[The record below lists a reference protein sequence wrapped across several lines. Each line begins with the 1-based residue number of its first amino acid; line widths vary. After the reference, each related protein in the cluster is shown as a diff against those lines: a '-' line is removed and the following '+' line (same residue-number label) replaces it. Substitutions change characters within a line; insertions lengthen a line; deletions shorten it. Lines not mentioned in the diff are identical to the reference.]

1 MGFNINEIP
10 PEMKVIPNWVCW
22 RAVPD
27 PKSHS
32 GVSKRPVNP
41 RTGGNA
47 QSNNPE
53 TWADFDT
60 ACNAAQSRGLA
71 GIGFMFSNTPF
82 FGVDIDDRPLDAPEV
97 QEILTGIPSYAEL
110 SQSGHGIHILCKGTL
125 PGRGF
130 NNHDT
135 GVEMYENGRFF
146 VVTGN
151 RVSEERHIIDCTEQV
166 KPFYE
171 RHDTHKK
178 KAAATAPAA
187 VPTGSA
193 PAALPAFGELTAN
206 EVINKA
212 LNSRQG
218 QLFGKLLSG
227 DTTGYKSQSEA
238 DMAFCNMLAFW
249 TGRNPALMDEIYR
262 LSGLMR
268 EKWERHQ
275 NGSTYGAITIQKA
288 IDECKSAYGERRGI
302 LPADAFGGAALA
314 WNDTIGAGTQSGT
327 APTGTAPTGTA
338 PAGSAT
344 PSGDLTGAAP
354 ALIVPEGTTPSKE
367 KPLPGYFYYDTKN
380 QLRVNPAELWIYI
393 QKHECYFWAAND
405 AMDGVRRYFYN
416 EQRGVYE
423 LLTDDRIKG
432 RIKGYISREEQTAV
446 KVRDVN
452 EVYNLLITDECR
464 QPDSTLDS
472 TENLVNFQN
481 GFFDLFTWT
490 MYPHQR
496 GVISTVQIPLKFDAS
511 RMYTLDDA
519 PTFKRYLQDLTEG
532 DPQKQ
537 ALLLE
542 YMGAILSNIPGS
554 RFKQALFLVGAGDTG
569 KSKYIKLI
577 CDLLGEIN
585 AASVSFSDLGER
597 FQTGAI
603 YGKRLVCDADMK
615 VQRAKD
621 NGLFMKITGGDPI
634 QVEFKGM
641 NTFTTVHRGYL
652 LFASNALPKWGGNTT
667 DAAYNRMLILE
678 CNNVIPPEKRDPHLS
693 EKLFAER
700 QAIVSVA
707 FQALL
712 GAVQRGYR
720 FTQPET
726 LALTLKQ
733 LRRNNCPSI
742 DFYEACCIEYDDA
755 ATNIQHCMKKRDIHE
770 VFAKW
775 CKVNAP
781 SAYIPTAREFYRD
794 ILQYK
799 HLPDGALVKTLH
811 GYNYYLFTLT
821 QDAKA
826 EFYKFDTIE

>member
-10 PEMKVIPNWVCW
+10 PEMKAIPNWVCW

-32 GVSKRPVNP
+32 GVSKRPINP

-60 ACNAAQSRGLA
+60 ACNAAQSRGFA

-82 FGVDIDDRPLDAPEV
+82 FGVDIDDRPLDSPEV
-97 QEILTGIPSYAEL
+97 QEILNGIPSYAEL
-110 SQSGHGIHILCKGTL
+110 SQSGHGIHILCRGTL

-171 RHDTHKK
+171 QHDTHKK
-178 KAAATAPAA
+178 NAPKPAGA
-187 VPTGSA
+187 VRN
-193 PAALPAFGELTAN
+193 PAALPAFGHMTAN
-206 EVINKA
+206 EIINKA

-218 QLFGKLLSG
+218 QAFGKLLSG
-227 DTTGYKSQSEA
+227 DTSGYKSQSEA
-238 DMAFCNMLAFW
+238 EMAFCNMLAFW
-249 TGRNPALMDEIYR
+249 TGRSPELMDEIFR

-268 EKWERHQ
+268 EKWDRKQ
-275 NGSTYGAITIQKA
+275 TGSTYGAITIQKA
-288 IDECKSAYGERRGI
+288 IDELQSAYGERRGI
-302 LPADAFGGAALA
+302 LPADAFGNEPLD
-314 WNDTIGAGTQSGT
+314 WNATIGGE
-327 APTGTAPTGTA
+327 A
-338 PAGSAT
+338 PAGAAPPTPTGSAPATPADDQSRAASVTVPEGAT
-344 PSGDLTGAAP
+344 PSR
-354 ALIVPEGTTPSKE
+354 E
-367 KPLPGYFYYDTKN
+367 KPLPWYFYYDTRDN
-380 QLRVNPAELWIYI
+380 LRVDPAKLWIHF

-416 EQRGVYE
+416 ERRGVYE
-423 LLTDDRIKG
+423 WLDDNRIKG
-432 RIKGYISREEQTAV
+432 RIKQYISSEEPEAV
-446 KVRDVN
+446 KVKDVN

-464 QPDSTLDS
+464 RPDSSLDS

-481 GFFDLFTWT
+481 GFFDFHTWS
-490 MYPHQR
+490 MFPHQK
-496 GVISTVQIPLKFDAS
+496 GVISTVQLPLTFDPS
-511 RMYTLDDA
+511 KWYTLDDA
-519 PTFKRYLQDLTEG
+519 PTFKHYLQDLTEG

-537 ALLLE
+537 QLLLE
-542 YMGAILSNIPGS
+542 YMGAILSNIPGY
-554 RFKQALFLVGAGDTG
+554 RFKQSLFLVGAGNTG
-569 KSKYIKLI
+569 KSKYIELI
-577 CDLLGEIN
+577 CNLLGEQN
-585 AASVSFSDLGER
+585 HASVSFSDLGER

-615 VQRAKD
+615 IQRAKD

-667 DAAYNRMLILE
+667 DAAYDRMLIIE
-678 CNNVIPPEKRDPHLS
+678 CNNVIPPEKRDPHLP

-707 FQALL
+707 FQALI
-712 GAVQRGYR
+712 GAVQRGYQ
-720 FTQPET
+720 FTRPA
-726 LALTLKQ
+726 ALDLTVKQ

-742 DFYEACCIEYDDA
+742 DFFESCCTEYDDA
-755 ATNIQHCMKKRDIHE
+755 TTNIKHCMKKRDIHE
-770 VFAKW
+770 IFAKW
-775 CKVNAP
+775 CKINAP
-781 SAYIPTAREFYRD
+781 SAYIPNAREFYRD

-821 QDAKA
+821 PDAKE
-826 EFYKFDTIE
+826 EFFKFDTIE